1 MAPINQTLRD
11 FDFVLEE
18 EDWTSVAVY
27 RQHSVKNNLG
37 CSSSLAIWEKP

>member
-18 EDWTSVAVY
+18 EYQTSEAVY
-27 RQHSVKNNLG
+27 RQHSVKNNSG
-37 CSSSLAIWEKP
+37 VFE